1 VQVVELNVFTMP
13 ALSCVYPNP
22 DFYVTFHAMLLL
34 PLVVGVATAALFKAL
49 LRWSLTMRTDREL
62 RRRVSYHFVHS
73 MLFFLFLLYPSLSA
87 KVLPLAGSG
96 LGAMQ

>member
-1 VQVVELNVFTMP
+1 MIELNIFTMP

-49 LRWSLTMRTDREL
+49 LRWNATMRTDREL

-87 KVLPLAGSG
+87 KVHTVPRSG
-96 LGAMQ
+96 RR

>member
-1 VQVVELNVFTMP
+1 VQVIELNIFTMP

-34 PLVVGVATAALFKAL
+34 PLVVGVVTAALFKAL
-49 LRWSLTMRTDREL
+49 LRWSSGMRTDREL

-73 MLFFLFLLYPSLSA
+73 MLFFLFLMYPSLSA
-87 KVLPLAGSG
+87 KVRALPGFG
-96 LGAMQ
+96 LRG